1 MIDYIEHDS
10 PLGPLLIAASGHGLR
25 GVYFEQHRHFNDRQ
39 DWKHE
44 VDDALLHAAAQQ
56 LDEYFA
62 GNRSSFDLPLD
73 PVGTEFQ
80 LAVWRELINIPF
92 GQTTSYA
99 QQAQRIG
106 NPNALRAV
114 GAANGRN
121 PLSIIVPCH
130 RVIGTNGSV
139 TGYAGGLE
147 RKRYL
152 LALEQSYSARSP
164 A

>member
-1 MIDYIEHDS
+1 M
-10 PLGPLLIAASGHGLR
+10 R
-25 GVYFEQHRHFNDRQ
+25 GIYFERHRHFNGRQ
-39 DWKHE
+39 DWKYE
-44 VDDALLHAAAQQ
+44 ADDALLHAAAQQ

-62 GNRSSFDLPLD
+62 GNRTSFDLPLD

-80 LAVWRELINIPF
+80 LAVWRELTNIPF

-99 QQAQRIG
+99 QQARRIG
-106 NPNALRAV
+106 NPKALRAV

-121 PLSIIVPCH
+121 PLSIVVPCH

>member
-1 MIDYIEHDS
+1 MIHYIEHDS
-10 PLGPLLIAASGHGLR
+10 PLGFLLIAASARGLR
-25 GVYFEQHRHFNDRQ
+25 GIYFEQHRHFAGKQ
-39 DWKHE
+39 DWQH
-44 VDDALLHAAAQQ
+44 DADHALLHAAAHQ

-62 GNRSSFDLPLD
+62 RKRTRFDLPLD
-73 PVGTEFQ
+73 LVGTEFQ
-80 LAVWRELINIPF
+80 RAVWRELTKIPF

-106 NPNALRAV
+106 NPKALRAV

-121 PLSIIVPCH
+121 PLSIVVPCH
-130 RVIGTNGSV
+130 RVIGTNGSA

-152 LALEQSYSARSP
+152 LALEQSFSAT
-164 A
+164 

>member
-10 PLGPLLIAASGHGLR
+10 PLGPLLIAASARGLR
-25 GVYFEQHRHFNDRQ
+25 GIYFEQHRHFNDRQ

-62 GNRSSFDLPLD
+62 GNRTSFDLPLD

-80 LAVWRELINIPF
+80 LAVWRELTNIPF

-99 QQAQRIG
+99 QQARRVG
-106 NPNALRAV
+106 NPKAL
-114 GAANGRN
+114 
-121 PLSIIVPCH
+121 
-130 RVIGTNGSV
+130 
-139 TGYAGGLE
+139 
-147 RKRYL
+147 
-152 LALEQSYSARSP
+152 
-164 A
+164 